1 MDRYTEIRS
10 FVLVA
15 EKGSFAAAALAEGV
29 TPVVMGRRLDALERR
44 LGVKLMHRST
54 RGLSLTDLGEQF
66 VERARALLR
75 EFDEAES
82 SITAGRNTVRGH
94 LVVSAPAAFG
104 RRHVAPH
111 APAFRARFPDLKL
124 SFNLTDS
131 VVDLVR
137 EGYDMA
143 IRIGEVTDPNYVP
156 VKLFPNRR
164 VVCGAPAYFE
174 RHGAPHTLEELARH
188 NCLAFNL
195 QGGQQRGWSF
205 LRDGKPVA
213 VRVSGDLDCNDGELL
228 FGWVRQGLGI
238 GWRSTWEIQAELKRG
253 ELVTVLDEFAMPAYD
268 IQAVYPQQRWLQAKV
283 RFFIDYLKDVYNTP
297 GYWEGGVACQ
307 ADARVAPAGDA
318 ASPPA
323 KSRLS

>member
-15 EKGSFAAAALAEGV
+15 EKGSFAAAALVEGV
-29 TPVVMGRRLDALERR
+29 TPVVMGRRLDGLEKR
-44 LGVKLMHRST
+44 LGVRLMHRST
-54 RGLSLTDLGEQF
+54 RGLTLTDLGEQF
-66 VERARALLR
+66 LEQCRHLIH
-75 EFDEAES
+75 EFDDAETS
-82 SITAGRNTVRGH
+82 VSAGRDVVRGH

-111 APAFRARFPDLKL
+111 APAFKARYPELKL

-143 IRIGEVTDPNYVP
+143 IRIGEVTDPNYVAL
-156 VKLFPNRR
+156 KLFPNRR
-164 VVCGAPAYFE
+164 VVCGTPDYFA
-174 RHGAPHTLEELARH
+174 RHGEPKTLEDLAAH

-205 LRDGKPVA
+205 VRDGKLVA
-213 VRVSGDLDCNDGELL
+213 IRVDGDLDCNDGELL
-228 FGWVRQGLGI
+228 YGWVRQGLGI

-253 ELVTVLDEFAMPAYD
+253 ELVTVLDDFAAPTYD
-268 IQAVYPQQRWLQAKV
+268 IQAVYPQQRYLPAKV
-283 RFFIDYLKDVYNTP
+283 RRFIEYLKEIYNTE
-297 GYWEGGVACQ
+297 GYWERG
-307 ADARVAPAGDA
+307 
-318 ASPPA
+318 
-323 KSRLS
+323 

>member
-15 EKGSFAAAALAEGV
+15 EKGTFAAASVVEGV
-29 TPVVMGRRLDALERR
+29 TPVVMGRRLDALEGR

-66 VERARALLR
+66 LERARGLLR
-75 EFDEAES
+75 EFDEAEA
-82 SITAGRNTVRGH
+82 SITADRKTVRGH

-131 VVDLVR
+131 VADLVR

-143 IRIGEVTDPNYVP
+143 IRIGEVTDPNYVAIR
-156 VKLFPNRR
+156 LFPNRR
-164 VVCGAPAYFE
+164 VICATPEYFA
-174 RHGAPHTLEELARH
+174 RHGKPQRVEDLAHH

-195 QGGQQRGWSF
+195 QGGQQRGWTF
-205 LRDGKPVA
+205 LREGKLVA
-213 VRVSGDLDCNDGELL
+213 VKVSGDLDCNDGELL
-228 FGWVRQGLGI
+228 FDWVRQGLGV
-238 GWRSTWEIQAELKRG
+238 GWRSMWEIQAELKRG
-253 ELVTVLDEFAMPAYD
+253 ELVTVLDEYAMPNYD
-268 IQAVYPQQRWLQAKV
+268 IQAV
-283 RFFIDYLKDVYNTP
+283 RFFIEHLRHIYNAP
-297 GYWEGGVACQ
+297 GYWEGE
-307 ADARVAPAGDA
+307 A
-318 ASPPA
+318 ALP
-323 KSRLS
+323 